1 MTCIIMLKFSIIIIF
16 LIEVSKLY
24 RDKYLY
30 YWHIPRITRKNS
42 QIARF
47 LFIRYSKPMLESK
60 RRNVSKPML

>member
-1 MTCIIMLKFSIIIIF
+1 MLKFSIIIIF

-30 YWHIPRITRKNS
+30 YWYIPRITRKTS
-42 QIARF
+42 QIAKF
-47 LFIRYSKPMLESK
+47 LFIRYSEPVLQSK